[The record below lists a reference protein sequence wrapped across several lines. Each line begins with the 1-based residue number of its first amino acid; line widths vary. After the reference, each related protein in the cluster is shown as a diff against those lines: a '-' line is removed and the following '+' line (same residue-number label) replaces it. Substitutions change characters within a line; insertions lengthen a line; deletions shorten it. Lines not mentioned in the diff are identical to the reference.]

1 MNSFKSFVYPSVVL
15 LSVAAAA
22 LPARAESPMV
32 EEQSAIVFA
41 QPKTRDQVQVEL
53 FQARAD
59 GSIKAWSMSYNH
71 MTAARSLL
79 SRDEVRREA
88 VAANQAGSDTW
99 FGEDSGS
106 FEMARLQPMW
116 VADRIVATR

>member
-15 LSVAAAA
+15 LSVLAAA

-32 EEQSAIVFA
+32 EEQSAVVFA
-41 QPKTRDQVQVEL
+41 QPKTRDQVQAEL
-53 FQARAD
+53 FRARAD
-59 GSIKAWSMSYNH
+59 GSIKVWSIAYNH
-71 MTAARSLL
+71 MAAARSVL

-88 VAANQAGSDTW
+88 IAANQTGFDTW

-106 FEMARLQPMW
+106 FEMARLQPAW
-116 VADRIVATR
+116 LADRIVAAR